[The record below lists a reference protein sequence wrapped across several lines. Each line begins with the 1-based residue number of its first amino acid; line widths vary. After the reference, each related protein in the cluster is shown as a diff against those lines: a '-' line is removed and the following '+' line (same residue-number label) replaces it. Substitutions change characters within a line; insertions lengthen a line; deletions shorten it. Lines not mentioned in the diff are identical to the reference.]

1 MAGWWNRRA
10 QGTKLGT
17 LRSLVPLRPAAW
29 SIGQSTLELDLGK
42 PLLEGLL
49 LNDRVPVL
57 RSLGGL
63 VWHLVQV
70 GSPDLRLV
78 RELLLEHWLLHR
90 DLLHGS
96 LALKLLILQR
106 VLLLE
111 LASDSCRRDVET
123 IDNWVRNLA

>member
-1 MAGWWNRRA
+1 M
-10 QGTKLGT
+10 
-17 LRSLVPLRPAAW
+17 
-29 SIGQSTLELDLGK
+29 
-42 PLLEGLL
+42 
-49 LNDRVPVL
+49 
-57 RSLGGL
+57 
-63 VWHLVQV
+63 WHLVQV